1 MPYLTLP
8 LRPRRVR
15 RGLALIAF
23 GPLLAAPFVGGV
35 ARADGVTDYATHVA
49 PAVCATLE
57 DYPTVGGVKGV
68 LAGIMQDTGFGAY
81 DAGRVVGYAV
91 TLACP
96 EHWSELNRFVAVYGG
111 GGSQIA

>member
-35 ARADGVTDYATHVA
+35 ARAD
-49 PAVCATLE
+49 
-57 DYPTVGGVKGV
+57 GVKGV